1 MRRMLI
7 LGSLFVVLCA
17 AMPARAGGFFG
28 FFSAPDPQCYWC
40 IRDAIYADIKL
51 IDHLEANPDVDDAVK
66 GPQIVAARA
75 DIHRLQAPA
84 RAAAARGTGA
94 VLLFTATALYPLT
107 NSRPA

>member
-75 DIHRLQAPA
+75 DIHRL
-84 RAAAARGTGA
+84 R
-94 VLLFTATALYPLT
+94 LLLGPLLQEGPEPCCYSRRALYI
-107 NSRPA
+107 R